1 MILESKSQSCIWC
14 KRGFL
19 SDFVEEDRS
28 ISFGPKRRS
37 NEHIFP
43 QCIGGRVVTPDL
55 CKPCNDRFGAKV
67 DLNLIRDERV
77 MRAAKSLGIDE
88 DEFLKPLGVIKGIS
102 SFSDGSSRPG
112 KFKDGE
118 VFSEPKLSNGSD
130 LSISAFDQKFRQE
143 DVKNLKKQLCKKHGA
158 AHEKRVEK
166 LVNAM
171 LAEPTK
177 SHYDPVLNEGLRP
190 VMASTGLEVSIRSD
204 PWKTD
209 WCISKI
215 FFETGRVLFS
225 REYVSYLRPVFE
237 RLKDFVESGIA
248 ENLPNKGQ
256 SIFRHSIIEKSVGF
270 LHQVN
275 LKAGPE
281 HFSAIV
287 TLYGT
292 SRWSFDI
299 PLHPQRPPDFCE
311 EVLLDNPLDRNS
323 PCLPPIIRRF
333 S

>member
-14 KRGFL
+14 RRGFL

-43 QCIGGRVVTPDL
+43 QSIGGRVVTPDL
-55 CKPCNDRFGAKV
+55 CKPCNDRFGVKV

-77 MRAAKSLGIDE
+77 MKAAKSLGINE
-88 DEFLKPLGVIKGIS
+88 DEFLKPLGVIKGFS

-118 VFSEPKLSNGSD
+118 VFSEPRLSNGAD

-143 DVKNLKKQLCKKHGA
+143 DVKNLKKRLYKKHGS
-158 AHEKRVEK
+158 AHEKRMEK
-166 LVNAM
+166 LLNAM

-215 FFETGRVLFS
+215 VFETGRVLFS

-237 RLKDFVESGIA
+237 RLKDFVESGIRT
-248 ENLPNKGQ
+248 NPSSKGHG
-256 SIFRHSIIEKSVGF
+256 IFTHSVIEESLGS
-270 LHQVN
+270 LHQVH
-275 LKAGPE
+275 LKASPE
-281 HFSAIV
+281 RFSAIV
-287 TLYGT
+287 TLYG
-292 SRWSFDI
+292 SSCWS
-299 PLHPQRPPDFCE
+299 LHISLEPQRPPDFCE

-333 S
+333 P